1 MWIEMHAKV
10 FTDCFVIQYYNVDA
24 NAEKYVPD
32 SLSVVTSEQQGHA
45 NQLLP
50 IQTHF

>member
-1 MWIEMHAKV
+1 MHAKV
-10 FTDCFVIQYYNVDA
+10 FTDSFVIQYYNVDA

-32 SLSVVTSEQQGHA
+32 SLGVVTSKQQGHA

-50 IQTHF
+50 IQSHF